1 MLDLH
6 RLQLLHHFSQQGSI
20 AATAAALGYSASAVS
35 QQLATLERE
44 AGGALLDRTARSAEL
59 TVLGRRLAEHA
70 AVVLEAV
77 EATEVD
83 LAAHT
88 GSPAGPVRI
97 AAVPS
102 IAVALAPA
110 LAALMKRERDL
121 EVVVRQAAPSEALS
135 RLRSRDV
142 DIAVV
147 DDHAPAPPTTHD
159 RLDAEVL
166 LHDPLVVVLPRDHPA
181 AAGPGPIALASLAAG
196 PWICAPVGEPSRTA
210 FDRVLTEA
218 QVTPEARWEFEGL
231 ATIAALVAEGVG
243 IAILPR
249 LVVTAALRDRVVQ
262 RELRVPAVR
271 AVVALTRTSSRG
283 RPALEVALA
292 ALREAP

>member
-6 RLQLLHHFSQQGSI
+6 RLQLLHHFAQQGSI

-59 TVLGRRLAEHA
+59 TVLGWRLVEHA

-77 EATEVD
+77 EAVEVD

-97 AAVPS
+97 ATVPS
-102 IAVALAPA
+102 IAVTLAPA
-110 LAALMKRERDL
+110 LAALMSREREL
-121 EVVVRQAAPSEALS
+121 KVVVRQAVPSEALS

-147 DDHAPAPPTTHD
+147 DDHAPAPPTAHD

-166 LHDPLVVVLPRDHPA
+166 QRDPLVLVLPRAHPY
-181 AAGPGPIALASLAAG
+181 AAGPDPIELRSLAAG

-231 ATIAALVAEGVG
+231 TTIAALVAEGVG
-243 IAILPR
+243 ISILPR
-249 LVVTAALRDRVVQ
+249 IAVTAALHDRVVL
-262 RELRVPAVR
+262 RELAVPAAR

-283 RPALEVALA
+283 RPAIEVALA
-292 ALREAP
+292 ALRDAF

>member
-6 RLQLLHHFSQQGSI
+6 RLQLLHHFAQQGSI

-35 QQLATLERE
+35 QQLSTLERE

-59 TVLGRRLAEHA
+59 TVLGWRLAEHA

-77 EATEVD
+77 EAAEVD

-102 IAVALAPA
+102 IAVALGPA
-110 LAALMKRERDL
+110 LAALMSRERDL

-147 DDHAPAPPTTHD
+147 DDHAAKPPTTHD

-166 LHDPLVVVLPRDHPA
+166 RHDPLVLVLPRDHPA
-181 AAGPGPIALASLAAG
+181 IDEPDPVELPSLAAG

-210 FDRVLTEA
+210 FDRVLSEA
-218 QVTPEARWEFEGL
+218 LVTPEARWEFEGL

-249 LVVTAALRDRVVQ
+249 IAVTAALRDLVVL
-262 RELRVPAVR
+262 RELPVPAAR

-283 RPALEVALA
+283 RPAIEVALA
-292 ALREAP
+292 ALRETT